1 MLSIKNI
8 FKPKARVNEA
18 VFNPNDLGALHSLLM
33 KMSIGTGDQPGIDGE
48 NFALTLVRDQLL
60 AMHGQEKELTL
71 FDLGANTGA
80 YLGEL
85 TEVFAQTNYKVH
97 SFEPSQSSLAK
108 LKAKFS
114 ANPSVI
120 IVNKAISS
128 KSGTAVLYSD
138 RETSGMASLVRRDLE
153 YLNIDHGKTEET
165 VTTSTVDEYCQQNK
179 IERIDFM
186 KLDIEGLELEAFKG
200 ASAQLPSTSFL
211 QFEFGGCNIDTRT
224 YFKDFFMLL
233 NPQFKIYRI
242 LKDSLCLIPEYN
254 QLYEQF
260 QTTNFLC
267 VNRSIETNW

>member
-1 MLSIKNI
+1 MISIKNI
-8 FKPKARVNEA
+8 FKPKTPAAEV
-18 VFNPNDLGALHSLLM
+18 VFNPNDLGALHSLLL

-48 NFALTLVRDQLL
+48 NYVLKLVRDQLL
-60 AMHGQEKELTL
+60 TMHGQDKELTL
-71 FDLGANTGA
+71 FDIGANTGA

-85 TEVFAQTNYKVH
+85 TQVFAQTNYKVH

-114 ANPSVI
+114 ANKSVI

-128 KSGTAVLYSD
+128 KSGTAVLFSD
-138 RETSGMASLVRRDLE
+138 RETSGMASLVKRDLG

-165 VTTSTVDEYCQQNK
+165 VATSTIDEYCQQNK
-179 IERIDFM
+179 LERVDFI
-186 KLDIEGLELEAFKG
+186 KLDIEGFELEAFKG
-200 ASAQLPSTSFL
+200 AKKQLPVTNFM

-242 LKDSLCLIPEYN
+242 LSESLCLIPEYN

-267 VNRSIETNW
+267 VNRSLELNW